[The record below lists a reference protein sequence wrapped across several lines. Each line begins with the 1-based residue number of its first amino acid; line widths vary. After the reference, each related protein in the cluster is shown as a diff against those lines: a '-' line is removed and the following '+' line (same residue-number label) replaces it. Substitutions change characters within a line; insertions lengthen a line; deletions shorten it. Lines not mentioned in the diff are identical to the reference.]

1 MKNHF
6 YIPYY
11 GNKRKECERIYN
23 NLEHLTD
30 EINIIVEPYCGTCAM
45 SFYIWTKHKDKNYKF
60 ILNDN
65 NTFLKEMY
73 EIMRDKNAMELF
85 NEIIDKQRNYIFFD
99 TDDEDE
105 QKRRYKEYLKENNV
119 YTWFFSRKYYNIR
132 PGMFPQRDK
141 KAITN
146 KSIDFK
152 TFTIYEFY
160 NNADIEFYTLPGIN
174 IYEQYK
180 TRQDALILLD
190 PPYLNSCNDYYQD
203 AQTNIYEHL
212 YNHDINNENAYI
224 MLILENIWIIKLLFQ
239 HCTIS
244 EEYGKTYERTK
255 RTTTHIMINN
265 FYI

>member
-1 MKNHF
+1 
-6 YIPYY
+6 
-11 GNKRKECERIYN
+11 
-23 NLEHLTD
+23 
-30 EINIIVEPYCGTCAM
+30 
-45 SFYIWTKHKDKNYKF
+45 
-60 ILNDN
+60 
-65 NTFLKEMY
+65 MY

-119 YTWFFSRKYYNIR
+119 YSWFFSCKYYNMK
-132 PGMFPQRDK
+132 PGMFPIKTK
-141 KAITN
+141 KAIKN
-146 KSIDFK
+146 KTIDFK
-152 TFTIYEFY
+152 TFPIYEFY

-212 YNHDINNENAYI
+212 YDHDINNENAYI

-244 EEYGKTYERTK
+244 EEYEKIYARSTRKTS
-255 RTTTHIMINN
+255 HVMINN
-265 FYI
+265 FYL